1 MPLSPSER
9 DRAAC
14 SDIVANAQR
23 AVAFVAGFTFPTF
36 AADDRTHYAVVRC
49 LEIISEASRRLSAA
63 VKARHPDVPW
73 RLIAGAGNVYRHGYD
88 SVTLDIVWLTV
99 HDELPVLVAA
109 CRAELDRA
117 PEP

>member
-1 MPLSPSER
+1 
-9 DRAAC
+9 
-14 SDIVANAQR
+14 
-23 AVAFVAGFTFPTF
+23 
-36 AADDRTHYAVVRC
+36 
-49 LEIISEASRRLSAA
+49 
-63 VKARHPDVPW
+63 VPW

-109 CRAELDRA
+109 CRAEVDRV